1 MFHIINVEPSV
12 NYSNMKEDHFIILN
26 LISKKGLY
34 GKPRTHRI
42 IKLIYICKDYLY
54 YLNTQILS
62 GSSFNMNKIYANI
75 IHTNI

>member
-12 NYSNMKEDHFIILN
+12 SYSNMKEDHFIILN

-75 IHTNI
+75 IHTDI

>member
-1 MFHIINVEPSV
+1 MFHIINVEPSF
-12 NYSNMKEDHFIILN
+12 NYSNMKEDHLIILN

-75 IHTNI
+75 IHTDI